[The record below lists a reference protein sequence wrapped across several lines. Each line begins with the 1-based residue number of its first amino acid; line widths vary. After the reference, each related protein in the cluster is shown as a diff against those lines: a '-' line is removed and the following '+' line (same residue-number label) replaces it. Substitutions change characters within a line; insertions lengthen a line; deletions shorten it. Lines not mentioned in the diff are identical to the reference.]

1 MNDNFISMT
10 LLLIIFHI
18 YLFTRL
24 YMIRRKKLNLRKDD
38 KNRKVDTVSEIIHI
52 IIMYGLQIFLWIGL
66 IQRWQ
71 AGNHNY
77 FNLIL
82 LIVLTIAFTIR
93 CFKRKNILFGSSK

>member
-10 LLLIIFHI
+10 VLLIIFHV

-38 KNRKVDTVSEIIHI
+38 KNRKVDTVAEIIHI

-71 AGNHNY
+71 AGIQMELCRRQEISLQQDQSGNTY
-77 FNLIL
+77 QTGQL
-82 LIVLTIAFTIR
+82 
-93 CFKRKNILFGSSK
+93 

>member
-1 MNDNFISMT
+1 MNDNFISMIV
-10 LLLIIFHI
+10 LLIIFHV

-38 KNRKVDTVSEIIHI
+38 KNRKVAEIIHI

-82 LIVLTIAFTIR
+82 LIVLMIAFTIR

>member
-82 LIVLTIAFTIR
+82 LIVLTIL
-93 CFKRKNILFGSSK
+93 CFVRFWNKFNNRNN